1 MKEKVLNKLIAA
13 VLTLCMLF
21 ANCTMLFNTSVAANG
36 QALVINHTHT
46 PEQTVSNWDDIIR
59 SFPSVAYKMNG
70 VIQQKWSFYD
80 IRETGKYENLNC
92 IRSGASQDWTYYK
105 HDLYHLKEECP
116 EVFDELFKAE
126 GMTDE
131 EAYRNY
137 LHVLWEAENFYL
149 FSDSDTNEDKTR
161 KFNEYNQFI
170 GASSTPYSVDDMAQ
184 VQLYLIHGGGAT
196 APEKLENLNKNEA
209 LVKALQN
216 EMLLDFVVQTY
227 PRNSDPTTIYNY
239 TWNNYYG
246 RYDYVPESQAVNDYA
261 KKIVDKFTS
270 IENSNGYNPENIN
283 KYFNTNPERVKV
295 TLRETADTDPTDN
308 VSGSFFV
315 SNKFNADVSAV
326 RVYING
332 NETTNY
338 TMLNANNQDI
348 TAGCKNEFKN
358 NAKTNEYEFKIQSEL
373 LADGDN
379 TVRIEL
385 DIDYGYIIHATLFE
399 PDNKNLIRQ
408 ADGTYKGCQY
418 VININKDHETET
430 VRAQGDTSAKKFDLA
445 LTKQISKI
453 EVENSNGDVSY
464 SIVNRLLGIDDEALA
479 SGKSTNA
486 RYAMAKNAVYIEP
499 GKKVVYTIKVY
510 NEGEID
516 GFAEEIRDYLP
527 EGLSLAENSEINTSN
542 GWEIVDGNNRIIR
555 TTKLSSN
562 GNPQSSNILKAF
574 NKKMKDEN
582 IQEVEL
588 ECLVDANVENRSY
601 LDNRAEITHYGYYL
615 NGEFVNANENGIDR
629 DSVQDSAFTNAEI
642 NRADE
647 DALDRLIE
655 DIRVRIRNNTQY
667 NPSNDDKNKISYQ
680 DDDDIDR
687 LYVKFDARILDLA
700 LRKWITN
707 VDGTDYDRAPAQ
719 YEEYVTTENL
729 GTVNQWLITKLHTLE
744 YDNPKEA
751 IELNQGSIVTYKIAI
766 FNEGTTGAYAEEVTD
781 FLPKGLEF
789 IEDNQTNIDNGWVA
803 TKNEDGTTTVRTTK
817 YSKEN
822 GTGPK
827 NNEIVFPLEAYTKHA
842 LGQDTSDEYRAHKT
856 LEIVC
861 RVSEDAEDEKYL
873 TNRAEITKYGYFSKD
888 KREFYY
894 AEEEGVDRDSE
905 QDTIKDDLNLDNWY
919 IENYVKVYNP
929 DTPQTFFPGVQDD
942 DDYETVKVKIKN
954 QPTEYSLQIKKVSAE
969 DKTKTIEGAKFAVK
983 DLASSEDAKETEA
996 TGADGITKVLDK
1008 VTIDEEGKDNY
1019 IITETYVPDPYSP
1032 YKGEIKLEVG
1042 KQLVNHQYVLDKD
1055 NTKVT
1060 GENVELDI
1068 TGNIITITVPN
1079 PEREFDLSLRKFITA
1094 VNDKAVEGEESREP
1108 VVDLSTLIN
1117 GDPKKNGEK
1126 TATYTHTKEPKLVN
1140 PKDIVEYTLRIYN
1153 EGEVDGYASRIIDDV
1168 PAGVT
1173 MVAPEYDEEGKPSN
1187 KNAEYRWTMYKE
1199 LSDADKENEE
1209 NNSKSVI
1216 KYEDKYY
1223 IETEKAEEAVII
1235 STDYLSM
1242 ENGER
1247 LATEE
1252 DTENPNL
1259 LKAFNGE
1266 ELDYRD
1272 IKVEFKVNIANDNK
1286 TIITNYAQISENHGK
1301 DGNPIIDR
1309 DSTPNEWIGDE
1320 DDQDIEKIRVNWFD
1334 LALYKWVSSTI
1345 VTEDGKTKEYASGHT
1360 QDDKEKIVNVTV
1372 AKDKLNKTV
1381 VKFKWTIKVENQSP
1395 IPGYATELKDHIPAG
1410 LKFVEEDNK
1419 EFGWKLQKDG
1429 TITTDY
1435 LKNTLLAP
1443 AGMEGNT
1450 AEVTVILT
1458 WVNGENNLGAKVNYA
1473 EISEDFNEYGAP
1485 DIDSTPNNFTGK
1497 PIEDDEDQDE
1507 VRLNIKTGNG
1517 IITEYVIIATAFIAI
1532 IAAGA
1537 ITVKKCVLD
1546 KEF

>member
-1 MKEKVLNKLIAA
+1 MKKNVLNKLIAA
-13 VLTLCMLF
+13 VITLCMLF
-21 ANCTMLFNTSVAANG
+21 ANCTVLFNTSVAAKKS
-36 QALVINHTHT
+36 ALVITHTHT

-59 SFPSVAYKMNG
+59 SFPSIAYEMNG
-70 VIQQKWSFYD
+70 VVQQKWSFYD
-80 IRETGKYENLNC
+80 VRETGKYENLNC
-92 IRSGASQDWTYYK
+92 IRSGASQDWIYYK
-105 HDLYHLKEECP
+105 HDLYHLKEDCP
-116 EVFDELFKAE
+116 EVFDELFKGE
-126 GMTDE
+126 GMTDD

-149 FSDSDTNEDKTR
+149 FSDADTNEDKTR

-170 GASSTPYSVDDMAQ
+170 GASSTPYAVDDMAQ
-184 VQLYLIHGGGAT
+184 LQLYLIHGMGAT
-196 APEKLENLNKNEA
+196 APETLDNLNKNEE

-227 PRNSDPTTIYNY
+227 PRNSNPTVIYDGTKG
-239 TWNNYYG
+239 TWNYALQRMVYPPVEN
-246 RYDYVPESQAVNDYA
+246 QAVNDYA
-261 KKIVDKFTS
+261 AKIVNKFTTLS
-270 IENSNGYNPENIN
+270 NSDNYNPENIN
-283 KYFNTNPERVKV
+283 KYFNTNPERVRV
-295 TLRETADTDPTDN
+295 TLRETEDTDPTDN
-308 VSGSFFV
+308 ISGSFFM
-315 SNKFNADVSAV
+315 SNKFNADISAV

-332 NETTNY
+332 TETTNY
-338 TMLNANNQDI
+338 TMLNASNQDI
-348 TAGCKNEFKN
+348 TANCTNEFKN
-358 NAKTNEYEFKIQSEL
+358 NANSNEYEFKIQSTEL
-373 LADGDN
+373 AEGNN

-385 DIDYGYIIHATLFE
+385 DVDYGYIIHATLFE
-399 PDNKNLIRQ
+399 PDNKTLIDQ
-408 ADGTYKGCQY
+408 ADGTQKGCQY

-430 VRAQGDTSAKKFDLA
+430 VRVQGDTSAKKFDLA
-445 LTKQISKI
+445 LTKTITHAQDEDGNYK
-453 EVENSNGDVSY
+453 EQARFY
-464 SIVNRLLGIDDEALA
+464 GIDDEALA

-486 RYAMAKNAVYIEP
+486 RYEMCKELVYIEP
-499 GKKVVYTIKVY
+499 GKKVKYSIKVY
-510 NEGEID
+510 NEGELD
-516 GFAEEIRDYLP
+516 GFAETITDYLP
-527 EGLSLAENSEINTSN
+527 EGLSLAPNSDINEEYGWEEDDENS
-542 GWEIVDGNNRIIR
+542 RIIR
-555 TTKLSSN
+555 TNYLSSN
-562 GNPQSSNILKAF
+562 GNPESNKILKAF
-574 NKKMKDEN
+574 NGKMTEEN
-582 IQEVEL
+582 MQEVQL
-588 ECLVDANVENRSY
+588 ECIVGEDVASGTN
-601 LDNRAEITHYGYYL
+601 LDNRAEITSYGYYL
-615 NGEFVNANENGIDR
+615 NGDFVYANENGKDR
-629 DSVQDSAFTNAEI
+629 DSIQDSAFENGEI
-642 NRADE
+642 DRNEA

-655 DIRVRIRNNTQY
+655 DIGARISNNSKFKP
-667 NPSNDDKNKISYQ
+667 NNDDKNKVSYQ
-680 DDDDIDR
+680 DDDDIER
-687 LYVKFDARILDLA
+687 LYVRFDARIMDLA

-707 VDGTDYDRAPAQ
+707 VDGKDYDRAPAQ
-719 YEEYVTTENL
+719 YEEYVTTKNL
-729 GTVNQWLITKLHTLE
+729 VTVNQWLITKLHTLE
-744 YDNPKEA
+744 YDNPKQT

-827 NNEIVFPLEAYTKHA
+827 NNEIVFPLDAYTKHA
-842 LGQDTSDEYRAHKT
+842 LGQDTSDEYKAHKT

-888 KREFYY
+888 KSEFYY

-919 IENYVKVYNP
+919 VENYVKAYNP

-969 DKTKTIEGAKFAVK
+969 DETKTIEGAIFEVK
-983 DLASSEDAKETEA
+983 ASDEDAKETEP
-996 TGADGITKVLDK
+996 TGKDGITKVLDK

-1019 IITETYVPDPYSP
+1019 TITETYVPDPYSP

-1042 KQLVNHQYVLDKD
+1042 KKLVNHQYVLDKE

-1068 TGNIITITVPN
+1068 TGNVITITVPN

-1108 VVDLSTLIN
+1108 KVDLSTLIN

-1153 EGEVDGYASRIIDDV
+1153 EGELDGYASRIIDDV

-1187 KNAEYRWTMYKE
+1187 KNAEYRWIMYKE
-1199 LSDADKENEE
+1199 LTDTDKENEE

-1242 ENGER
+1242 ENGEN

-1252 DTENPNL
+1252 DKENPNL
-1259 LKAFNGE
+1259 IKAFNGE
-1266 ELDYRD
+1266 ELDSRD
-1272 IKVEFKVNIANDNK
+1272 IKVEFKVNVASDNK

-1301 DGNPIIDR
+1301 DGTPVIDR
-1309 DSTPNEWIGDE
+1309 DSTPNEWKENE
-1320 DDQDIEKIRVNWFD
+1320 DDQDVEHLKVNWFD

-1360 QDDKEKIVNVTV
+1360 QDDKAKVVNVTV

-1395 IPGYATELKDHIPAG
+1395 IPGYATELKDHVPAG
-1410 LKFVEEDNK
+1410 LKFIEEDNK

-1435 LKNTLLAP
+1435 LKDTLLAP
-1443 AGMEGNT
+1443 AGMEGNS

-1473 EISEDFNEYGAP
+1473 EISKDYNKYGAP

-1507 VRLNIKTGNG
+1507 VRLNIRTGNG

-1532 IAAGA
+1532 IAAGG
-1537 ITVKKCVLD
+1537 IVIKKQVLD